1 MGVYIPNM
9 DMPESLGVNLT
20 IYPDGRVCKSDPYS
34 GLKMVATAIELPDGH
49 GRLIDADALIEYCK
63 HFAAMYKESTLRTDK
78 ARRDELFSVI
88 GEIINMPTII
98 QADKEE
104 T

>member
-49 GRLIDADALIEYCK
+49 GRLIDADALKSNIVKKLGISDRRYLLPAEN
-63 HFAAMYKESTLRTDK
+63 AIWEEINK
-78 ARRDELFSVI
+78 AQ
-88 GEIINMPTII
+88 TII
-98 QADKEE
+98 PAYKEE